1 MLNIMDTKA
10 YTDKAIAFVKEL
22 GIPVDYKPLPEEEC
36 FLPGLLIENGAI
48 IIDAEKLKY
57 PGDILH
63 EAGHL
68 AVLLPDERKTLMG
81 IGIADRKD
89 RSAEEMAAIAWS
101 YAACVHLGIDP
112 SFVFHG
118 QGYQGGGE
126 YIVENFSQG
135 QFFGVPMLQYYGM
148 SAEPHKA
155 TELGWPAYPKMKQW
169 LRE

>member
-1 MLNIMDTKA
+1 MNDVRT
-10 YTDKAIAFVKEL
+10 YTEKAIAFVEEL
-22 GIPVDYKPLPEEEC
+22 GIPVVSKSLSEEDC

-48 IIDAEKLKY
+48 IIDTEKLKY

-63 EAGHL
+63 EAGHIAIL
-68 AVLLPDERKTLMG
+68 VPEERKTLMG

-89 RSAEEMAAIAWS
+89 RAAEEMAAIAWS
-101 YAACVHLGIDP
+101 YAACVHLDIDP
-112 SFVFHG
+112 AFVFHG

-126 YIVENFSQG
+126 YIVENFSKG

-155 TELGWPAYPKMKQW
+155 TEFGWPAYPNMKCW